1 MTKQTYSGN
10 VVLRMTPEL
19 HAHIARIA
27 EESGRSLNQVLI
39 ELVAGGSNFKL
50 PKK

>member
-1 MTKQTYSGN
+1 MAKQTYSGN

-27 EESGRSLNQVLI
+27 KDSGRSLNQVLI